1 VKEVKQ
7 AVGDKTKSS
16 PAMPKRRRGR
26 LVIFAAIP
34 LVLVASAATTYFFV
48 PAVADTVSH
57 LAASQPQSP
66 PGGAA
71 APRPQ
76 IVDVPEMVV
85 TLPNGGRA
93 RQLRIKF
100 SLELIPNAHEIPPT
114 EILAPRVNDALL
126 SYLRTLRDSDLEGG
140 LALDRIRGDLY
151 RRLTLI
157 LGPGVLENVLIT
169 GLVTG

>member
-1 VKEVKQ
+1 MKEVKQ
-7 AVGDKTKSS
+7 ASDDKTAASR
-16 PAMPKRRRGR
+16 AAPKRRRGR
-26 LVIFAAIP
+26 LIIFAAIP

-48 PAVADTVSH
+48 PAVADTVGH

-66 PGGAA
+66 PAGAGT
-71 APRPQ
+71 PRPQ

-100 SLELIPNAHEIPPT
+100 SFELMPNAHEIPPT
-114 EILAPRVNDALL
+114 EVLAPRVNDALL
-126 SYLRTLRDSDLEGG
+126 GYLRTLRDSDLEGG
-140 LALDRIRGDLY
+140 LALDRIRGDLF

>member
-1 VKEVKQ
+1 MKVSKQ
-7 AVGDKTKSS
+7 ASDDKAASVEAVPKSRVG
-16 PAMPKRRRGR
+16 RII
-26 LVIFAAIP
+26 IFVAVP
-34 LVLVASAATTYFFV
+34 LILVASAATTYFFV
-48 PAVADTVSH
+48 PAVADTVGH
-57 LAASQPQSP
+57 LTAMQPQP
-66 PGGAA
+66 PPAPAA

-76 IVDVPEMVV
+76 MVDVPELVV

-100 SLELIPNAHEIPPT
+100 SLELIPNSHEIPPMEVLT
-114 EILAPRVNDALL
+114 PRVNDALL
-126 SYLRTLRDSDLEGG
+126 TYLRTLRDGDLEGG

-157 LGPGVLENVLIT
+157 LGPGVVENVLIT

>member
-1 VKEVKQ
+1 MKEVKQ
-7 AVGDKTKSS
+7 ANGEKTTS
-16 PAMPKRRRGR
+16 PSAAPKRRRGK
-26 LVIFAAIP
+26 LIIFAAIP
-34 LVLVASAATTYFFV
+34 LVLVVSAATTYFFV

-57 LAASQPQSP
+57 LAASQPQSAP
-66 PGGAA
+66 AGAA

-100 SLELIPNAHEIPPT
+100 GLELIPNAREIPPT
-114 EILAPRVNDALL
+114 EVLAPRVNDALL